1 MEMDG
6 IDESNILEVV
16 KKFCEYANGV
26 MFIWQNTTLPL
37 FDEVLKL
44 PYLCE
49 SYIIDDSILQLVTES
64 QTVLVDVKT

>member
-6 IDESNILEVV
+6 IDESNILDVV
-16 KKFCEYANGV
+16 KYVNGV